1 MKVLPTETMNKVMMQ
16 ITSPRTMQRSHK
28 WNIVTDSHAPDS
40 RVFYS
45 DVLQS
50 SGTVQK
56 LGFHFMFI
64 LSSLPEEP
72 DMSQI

>member
-28 WNIVTDSHAPDS
+28 WNILTDNHAPES

-45 DVLQS
+45 DVVQS
-50 SGTVQK
+50 SRTAEK
-56 LGFHFMFI
+56 LDFHFIFI